1 MSDFPYVASV
11 IVPVYNVEK
20 YVAACLDSLVNQTID
35 FSKLEVV
42 IVNDGTKDGSEA
54 ICKTYADKYENVF
67 LYSKENEGLSKT
79 RNYGL
84 DRAHGKYIF
93 YLDSDD
99 TLKPDTIETVTS
111 FFDTVYD
118 ETDLVTYRV
127 IQYYQGRPTVVH
139 FRYMFLR
146 QSGVYD
152 LNDPKNRFITQTN
165 INICVKNRGEDN
177 IKFDAAPNFRHEDE
191 KYCCVVVRDKMTI
204 GFCADGEYVY
214 NRNNVDSISSTQ
226 FSPEN
231 IFVSSMAFYAELFS
245 PYIQSGR
252 KVPPYYQGIVF
263 NDFRWKLMDKK
274 LLPLHLDGKDWEEAN
289 LLIDTFLNEMYADTV
304 LLHPSLSENHLHY
317 WLMRRGKGFRSA
329 VARENEVTV
338 YYDGRRICSTDRFFY
353 RIKEDGTAYIDSVL
367 FYHIGMSRV
376 TVLVDGEEAQLNFN
390 SDYFSK
396 DFNPDGTYPEFKV
409 NSAESEIRL
418 FIDGYEYKCIKR

>member
-1 MSDFPYVASV
+1 MPDFPYIASV

-35 FSKLEVV
+35 FSKIEVV
-42 IVNDGTKDGSEA
+42 IVNDGTKDGSEE
-54 ICKTYADKYENVF
+54 ICRTYADKYENVF

-99 TLKPDTIETVTS
+99 TLKPDTIEAVTS

-127 IQYYQGRPTVVH
+127 IQYYQGRPNVVH

-146 QSGVYD
+146 DSGVYD
-152 LNDPKNRFITQTN
+152 LKDPKNRFITQTN

-177 IKFDAAPNFRHEDE
+177 IKFDTTEGFRHEDE
-191 KYCCVVVRDKMTI
+191 KYCCEVVRDKMTI

-214 NRNNVDSISSTQ
+214 NRNNVDSIVSTQ

-231 IFVSSMAFYAELFS
+231 IFESSMDFYEKMFS
-245 PYIQSGR
+245 YYSDSGR

-274 LLPLHLDGKDWEEAN
+274 LLPLHFDGDEWENAN
-289 LLIDTFLNEMYADTV
+289 RRIDALLNKMDTDTV
-304 LLHPSLSENHLHY
+304 LLHPSLNENHLHY
-317 WLMRRGKGFRSA
+317 WLMRRSRGFLSA
-329 VARENEVTV
+329 VADKDCVTV
-338 YYDGRRICSTDRFFY
+338 FYDGRRVCSTDRFFCK
-353 RIKEDGTAYIDSVL
+353 IKDGTAYIDSVY
-367 FYHIGMSRV
+367 FYRISMSRV
-376 TVLVDGEEAQLNFN
+376 TVLVDGEEAEISFN
-390 SDYFSK
+390 SDNYSK

-409 NSAESEIRL
+409 NSNESEIRL
-418 FIDGYEYKCIKR
+418 LIDGYEYKCIKR